1 MTTTLIRPVHDRP
14 TLVAFATQGTW
25 SWFVYG
31 LGASLALLR
40 DDQGTPAWLG
50 GLHGTAL
57 ALGGVIGALVTP
69 ALNRRFGRGIMMR
82 AAVIGMALCIVWFLW
97 PGTDVGSTLT
107 AIFVTCFF
115 GNISVVCVS
124 AFIADHQGPA
134 SPAAFTENLG
144 ITAFAGLIAPLGVGL
159 AASSVLGWRAGLL
172 VAVACFAAI
181 EGARGR
187 RLAVFGLPVAKGT
200 ERDRSPMPSLTWWAL
215 IAGTCYVGA
224 EFCLSLWG
232 VDLLRERG
240 DLSPAAAAAGL
251 STVLGGIFVGRV
263 LGLRLTERVNPE
275 RLLRG
280 ALVMGLAAF
289 MVAWLATMP
298 VVLLTAFFFT
308 GVGLALVWPM
318 SMTRIMF
325 SAQGRN
331 DRAAALTL
339 AMVTA
344 AIGAAPFALGAFSE
358 VVGIHTAFLIVPGL
372 LVTSLVLVLLR
383 PVSR

>member
-1 MTTTLIRPVHDRP
+1 MTTTRVRPVHDRP

-31 LGASLALLR
+31 FGASLALLR
-40 DDQGTPAWLG
+40 DDQGTSAWLG

-57 ALGGVIGALVTP
+57 AIGGVVGSLVTP
-69 ALNRRFGRGIMMR
+69 ALNRRFGRGTVMR
-82 AAVIGMALCIVWFLW
+82 SAVIGIALCIVWFMW
-97 PGTDVGSTLT
+97 PGNPVGGTLA

-124 AFIADHQGPA
+124 AFIADHQGAA
-134 SPAAFTENLG
+134 SPAAYTENLG
-144 ITAFAGLIAPLGVGL
+144 ITAFAGLLAPLAVGV

-172 VAVACFAAI
+172 LAVVSFAAI
-181 EGARGR
+181 EFVRGR
-187 RLAVFGLPVAKGT
+187 HLSVYGT
-200 ERDRSPMPSLTWWAL
+200 SAEPGTQRDRSPMPALTWWAL
-215 IAGTCYVGA
+215 VAGTCYVGA

-232 VDLLRERG
+232 VDLLRDRG
-240 DLSPAAAAAGL
+240 GLSPAAAAAGL

-280 ALVMGLAAF
+280 ALVVGLIAF
-289 MVAWLATMP
+289 SVAWLATSA
-298 VVLLTAFFFT
+298 VVLLVAFFIT

-318 SMTRIMF
+318 SMTRIMA
-325 SAQGRN
+325 SAEGRN
-331 DRAAALTL
+331 DRAASLTL

-344 AIGAAPFALGAFSE
+344 AIGAAPFVLGALSE

-372 LVTSLVLVLLR
+372 LLVSLVLVLVR